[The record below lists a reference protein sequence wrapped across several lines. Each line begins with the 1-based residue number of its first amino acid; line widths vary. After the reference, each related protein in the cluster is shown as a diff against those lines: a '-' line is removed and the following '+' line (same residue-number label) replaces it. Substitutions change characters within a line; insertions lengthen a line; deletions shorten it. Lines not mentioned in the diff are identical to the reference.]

1 MGNFIEID
9 EIDALPD
16 APVLDLKPSELSIT
30 SDTGDAIALQK
41 RHVDNLFDITSHC
54 GRLNQEPSSKCGR
67 AHP

>member
-41 RHVDNLFDITSHC
+41 RHVDNFVQYNKSLRTS
-54 GRLNQEPSSKCGR
+54 
-67 AHP
+67 